1 MLQNILCNK
10 LDLFQVT
17 CSKIFRFDYKLSLAA
32 STPFIYLKTSR
43 ERERERKVFR
53 NDM

>member
-1 MLQNILCNK
+1 MLQNILSNK

-17 CSKIFRFDYKLSLAA
+17 CSKILRFDYKLSLAV
-32 STPFIYLKTSR
+32 STPFIYLKTSI
-43 ERERERKVFR
+43 ESKKVFR